1 MSIPLPPQTRY
12 LSDWFVRYTK
22 NRDLAFRKIA
32 DIKEEE
38 NKVTVQHKDG
48 KKQEFVIE
56 PFPAEFS
63 KVAEAIKEEHKGIVV
78 YNTQKNFDMLIGEW
92 KRISTIKNLAIY
104 FVNPFS
110 KTEKR
115 WIINPYT
122 HSLVSD
128 ASNLKQGLSSMFVM
142 VDAITQD
149 EVAELTK

>member
-12 LSDWFVRYTK
+12 LEDWFVRYTK
-22 NRDLAFRKIA
+22 NRDLTFRKITE
-32 DIKEEE
+32 IKEDD
-38 NKVTVQHKDG
+38 NKVIVNHKDG
-48 KKQEFVIE
+48 KKQEFIIE

-63 KVAEAIKEEHKGIVV
+63 KTAETIKEEHKGIVV
-78 YNTQKNFDMLIGEW
+78 YNTQKNFDMLTSEW
-92 KRISTIKNLAIY
+92 KKLSAIKNLAIY

-128 ASNLKQGLSSMFVM
+128 ASSLKQGLSAMFVM